1 VFQIRWVVEH
11 NPSILDIPIFSRAAP
26 ECILIL
32 VSSAWLIV
40 NTPVFYSIIPQLG
53 MMCIITG
60 IACLGRFQRGAGQR
74 R

>member
-1 VFQIRWVVEH
+1 
-11 NPSILDIPIFSRAAP
+11 
-26 ECILIL
+26 LIL

-60 IACLGRFQRGAGQR
+60 VACWGRFRRRAGGDADFPTDQPAPSCAPDIYAAFR
-74 R
+74 THKVN